1 MKISQKQRAMNRD
14 AIIQAAVEMIIE
26 KGFKASTMR
35 GIAKSAG
42 VSGATIYNYFPTK
55 EAILYAYYDDRFA
68 AAAEILEGMED
79 LGELSL
85 QEHLQ
90 ALFEELLG
98 DFLEDREFLQA
109 TFRNVFF
116 SMPPNHKNL
125 QPIQDHFFGCVRGAF
140 QAAVERGEL
149 EEQVFQELVVR
160 LYWDY
165 FMGVVVYWMKDSS
178 EQFTDTS
185 ILIDK
190 TMALGVATL
199 KAGVVNKAFDICT
212 FLFRNHVLAHLGSPS
227 VGLEVLNVVKESFM
241 GDHHARSD
249 SER

>member
-1 MKISQKQRAMNRD
+1 MKISQKQRAKNRE
-14 AIIQAAVEMIIE
+14 AIILATVEMVSE
-26 KGFKASTMR
+26 KGLKSATMY
-35 GIAKSAG
+35 GIAKAAG
-42 VSGATIYNYFPTK
+42 MSGATIYNYFPTK
-55 EAILYAYYDDRFA
+55 ESILYAYYEDRFA
-68 AAAEILEGMED
+68 ATAQTLMRMED
-79 LGELSL
+79 LDELSL

-90 ALFEELLG
+90 ALFEELLT

-109 TFRNVFF
+109 TFRTVFF

-125 QPIQDHFFGCVRGAF
+125 QPIQELFFDCVRGTF

-165 FMGVVVYWMKDSS
+165 FMGVVVYWMKDTS
-178 EQFTDTS
+178 EQFSNTS

-190 TMALGVATL
+190 TMALGCATL

-212 FLFRNHVLAHLGSPS
+212 FLFRNHVLAHLGSPNI
-227 VGLEVLNVVKESFM
+227 GLEMLNVVKESFM
-241 GDHHARSD
+241 GEHHARSD
-249 SER
+249 S

>member
-1 MKISQKQRAMNRD
+1 MKISQKQRAKNRE

-26 KGFKASTMR
+26 KGLKSATMR
-35 GIAKSAG
+35 GIAKAAG

-55 EAILYAYYDDRFA
+55 ESILYAYYGDRFA
-68 AAAEILEGMED
+68 STAQTLEGMKD
-79 LGELSL
+79 LEELSL

-90 ALFEELLG
+90 ALFEELLT

-109 TFRNVFF
+109 TFKTVFF
-116 SMPPNHKNL
+116 SMPPNHKSL
-125 QPIQDHFFGCVRGAF
+125 QPIQDIFFDCVRGAF
-140 QAAVERGEL
+140 QAATERGEL

-165 FMGVVVYWMKDSS
+165 FMGIVVYWMKDSS
-178 EQFTDTS
+178 EQFSDTS

-190 TMALGVATL
+190 TMALGCATL

-227 VGLEVLNVVKESFM
+227 VGLEVLNVMKESFL
-241 GDHHARSD
+241 GDHHARED
-249 SER
+249 S

>member
-1 MKISQKQRAMNRD
+1 MKISQKQRAKNRE

-26 KGFKASTMR
+26 KGLKSATMR
-35 GIAKSAG
+35 GIAKTAG

-55 EAILYAYYDDRFA
+55 ESILYAYYGDRFA
-68 AAAEILEGMED
+68 TTAQTIARMED
-79 LGELSL
+79 LDELSL

-90 ALFEELLG
+90 ALFEELLT

-109 TFRNVFF
+109 TFQAVFF

-125 QPIQDHFFGCVRGAF
+125 KPIQDVFFDCVRRAF
-140 QAAVERGEL
+140 EAAVERGEL

-160 LYWDY
+160 FYWDY

-178 EQFTDTS
+178 EQFSDTS

-190 TMALGVATL
+190 SMALGCATL

-212 FLFRNHVLAHLGSPS
+212 FLFRNHVLAHLGGPS
-227 VGLEVLNVVKESFM
+227 VGLEVLNVVKDSFF
-241 GDHHARSD
+241 GDHHERSN
-249 SER
+249 S